1 MRIDSERLA
10 IRPIMPEDSRAIF
23 GYRSDKETNKYQGWI
38 PDSLAEVDAFIA
50 KNPSIFNLPESWF
63 QLIMIDKIAN
73 TVIGDIGV
81 HFFGVEHLQVELGCT
96 IKKESQQQGYAKE
109 GLKTVAE
116 VLFRQYNKHR
126 IIASV
131 TPENKASI
139 QLLTSLGFRQE
150 AHFVKSYFHNGQWE
164 DDVVFAILAEEW
176 KSAK

>member
-63 QLIMIDKIAN
+63 QLIMIDKIAKA
-73 TVIGDIGV
+73 VIGDIGV
-81 HFFGVEHLQVELGCT
+81 HFFGTEHLQVELGCT

-131 TPENKASI
+131 APENKASI

>member
-50 KNPSIFNLPESWF
+50 KNPSIFNIPESWF

>member
-38 PDSLAEVDAFIA
+38 PDSLAEVDEFIA
-50 KNPSIFNLPESWF
+50 KNPNTFNLPESWF
-63 QLIMIDKIAN
+63 QLVMTDKIAKA
-73 TVIGDIGV
+73 VIGDIGI
-81 HFFGVEHLQVELGCT
+81 HFFGTEHLQVELGCT
-96 IKKESQQQGYAKE
+96 IKKEFQQQGYAKE
-109 GLKTVAE
+109 GLKTVIEA
-116 VLFRQYNKHR
+116 LFRQYHKHR
-126 IIASV
+126 ITASV
-131 TPENKASI
+131 APENKASR

-176 KSAK
+176 KSA

>member
-38 PDSLAEVDAFIA
+38 PSSLAEVDEFIA
-50 KNPSIFNLPESWF
+50 KNPNTFNLPESWF

-131 TPENKASI
+131 APENKASI
-139 QLLTSLGFRQE
+139 QLLTSIQ
-150 AHFVKSYFHNGQWE
+150 
-164 DDVVFAILAEEW
+164 
-176 KSAK
+176 SA

>member
-38 PDSLAEVDAFIA
+38 PDSLAEVDEFIA
-50 KNPSIFNLPESWF
+50 KNPNTFNLPESWF
-63 QLIMIDKIAN
+63 QLVMTDKIAKA
-73 TVIGDIGV
+73 VIGDIGV
-81 HFFGVEHLQVELGCT
+81 HFFGAEHLQVELGCT
-96 IKKESQQQGYAKE
+96 IKKEFQQQGYAKE
-109 GLKTVAE
+109 GLKTVIEA
-116 VLFRQYNKHR
+116 LFRQYHKHR
-126 IIASV
+126 ITASV
-131 TPENKASI
+131 APENKASR

-176 KSAK
+176 KSA

>member
-38 PDSLAEVDAFIA
+38 PDSLAEVDEFIA
-50 KNPSIFNLPESWF
+50 KNPNTFNLPESWF
-63 QLIMIDKIAN
+63 QLVMTDKIAKA
-73 TVIGDIGV
+73 VIGDIGV
-81 HFFGVEHLQVELGCT
+81 HFFGTEHLQVELGCT
-96 IKKESQQQGYAKE
+96 IKKEFQQQGYAKE
-109 GLKTVAE
+109 GLKTVIEA
-116 VLFRQYNKHR
+116 LFRQYHKHR
-126 IIASV
+126 ITASV
-131 TPENKASI
+131 APENKASR

-176 KSAK
+176 KSA

>member
-38 PDSLAEVDAFIA
+38 PDSLAEVDEFIA
-50 KNPSIFNLPESWF
+50 KNPNTFNLPESWF
-63 QLIMIDKIAN
+63 QLVMTDKIAKA
-73 TVIGDIGV
+73 VIGDIGV
-81 HFFGVEHLQVELGCT
+81 HFFGAEHLQVELGCT
-96 IKKESQQQGYAKE
+96 IKKEFQQQGYAKE
-109 GLKTVAE
+109 GLKTVIEA
-116 VLFRQYNKHR
+116 LFRQYHKHR
-126 IIASV
+126 ITTSV
-131 TPENKASI
+131 APENKASR

>member
-38 PDSLAEVDAFIA
+38 PDSLAEVDEFIA
-50 KNPSIFNLPESWF
+50 KNPNTFNLPESWF
-63 QLIMIDKIAN
+63 QLVMTDKIAN
-73 TVIGDIGV
+73 AVIGDIGI
-81 HFFGVEHLQVELGCT
+81 HFFGTEHLQVELGCT
-96 IKKESQQQGYAKE
+96 IKKEFQQQGYAKE
-109 GLKTVAE
+109 GLKTVIEA
-116 VLFRQYNKHR
+116 LFRQYHKHR
-126 IIASV
+126 ITASV
-131 TPENKASI
+131 APENKASR

>member
-38 PDSLAEVDAFIA
+38 PDSLAEVDEFIA
-50 KNPSIFNLPESWF
+50 KNPNTFNLPESWF
-63 QLIMIDKIAN
+63 QLVMTDKIAKA
-73 TVIGDIGV
+73 VIGDIGV
-81 HFFGVEHLQVELGCT
+81 HFFGAEHLQVELGCT
-96 IKKESQQQGYAKE
+96 IKKEFQQQGYAKE
-109 GLKTVAE
+109 GLKTVIEA
-116 VLFRQYNKHR
+116 LFRQHHKHR
-126 IIASV
+126 ITASV
-131 TPENKASI
+131 APENKASR

-176 KSAK
+176 KSA

>member
-38 PDSLAEVDAFIA
+38 PDSLAEVDEFIA
-50 KNPSIFNLPESWF
+50 KNPNTFNLPESWF
-63 QLIMIDKIAN
+63 QLVMTDKIAKA
-73 TVIGDIGV
+73 VIGDIGV
-81 HFFGVEHLQVELGCT
+81 HFFGAEHLQVELGCT
-96 IKKESQQQGYAKE
+96 IKKEFQQHGYAKE
-109 GLKTVAE
+109 GLKTVIEA
-116 VLFRQYNKHR
+116 LFRQYHKHR
-126 IIASV
+126 ITASV
-131 TPENKASI
+131 APENKASR

-176 KSAK
+176 KSA

>member
-38 PDSLAEVDAFIA
+38 PDSLAEVDEFIA
-50 KNPSIFNLPESWF
+50 KNPNTFNLPESWF
-63 QLIMIDKIAN
+63 QLVMTDKIAKA
-73 TVIGDIGV
+73 VIGDIGI
-81 HFFGVEHLQVELGCT
+81 HFFGTEHLQVELGCT
-96 IKKESQQQGYAKE
+96 IKKEFQQQGYAKE
-109 GLKTVAE
+109 GLKTVIEA
-116 VLFRQYNKHR
+116 LFRQYHKHR
-126 IIASV
+126 ITASV
-131 TPENKASI
+131 APENKASR

>member
-38 PDSLAEVDAFIA
+38 PDSLAEVDEFIA
-50 KNPSIFNLPESWF
+50 KNPNTFNLPESWF
-63 QLIMIDKIAN
+63 QLVMTDKIAN
-73 TVIGDIGV
+73 AVIGDIGV
-81 HFFGVEHLQVELGCT
+81 HFFGTEHLQVELGCT
-96 IKKESQQQGYAKE
+96 IKKEFQQQGYAKE
-109 GLKTVAE
+109 GLKTVIEA
-116 VLFRQYNKHR
+116 LFRQYHKHR
-126 IIASV
+126 ITASV
-131 TPENKASI
+131 APENKASR

-176 KSAK
+176 KSA

>member
-10 IRPIMPEDSRAIF
+10 IRPIMPEESRAIF

-38 PDSLAEVDAFIA
+38 PSSLAEVDEFIA
-50 KNPSIFNLPESWF
+50 KNPNTFNLPESWF

-131 TPENKASI
+131 APENKASI

>member
-38 PDSLAEVDAFIA
+38 PDSLAEVDEFIA
-50 KNPSIFNLPESWF
+50 KNPNTFNLPESWF
-63 QLIMIDKIAN
+63 QLVMTDKIAKA
-73 TVIGDIGV
+73 VIGDIGV
-81 HFFGVEHLQVELGCT
+81 HFFGTEHLQVELGCT
-96 IKKESQQQGYAKE
+96 IKKEFQQQGYAKE
-109 GLKTVAE
+109 GLKTVIEA
-116 VLFRQYNKHR
+116 LFRQYHKHR
-126 IIASV
+126 ITASV
-131 TPENKASI
+131 APENKASR